1 MLVNVEAERVRNQF
15 TKEDLSEKL
24 NVSLKT
30 YYNWINEERDV
41 PSKKLKQMAI
51 IFGTSMDYLM
61 QGCVSVEGGGVREG
75 VHKIKYDVEGNKTV
89 MDLYY
94 ETGCVFRE
102 TYIDGKLISIEC
114 PKEKNKES
122 LIASSIRKLI
132 LHVQNKRGGMK
143 HEREE
148 KPGYS

>member
-1 MLVNVEAERVRNQF
+1 MLVNIEAERVRNQF

-61 QGCVSVEGGGVREG
+61 QGCVGV
-75 VHKIKYDVEGNKTV
+75 
-89 MDLYY
+89 
-94 ETGCVFRE
+94 
-102 TYIDGKLISIEC
+102 
-114 PKEKNKES
+114 
-122 LIASSIRKLI
+122 
-132 LHVQNKRGGMK
+132 
-143 HEREE
+143 EE
-148 KPGYS
+148 KEVV

>member
-61 QGCVSVEGGGVREG
+61 QGCVGV
-75 VHKIKYDVEGNKTV
+75 
-89 MDLYY
+89 
-94 ETGCVFRE
+94 
-102 TYIDGKLISIEC
+102 
-114 PKEKNKES
+114 
-122 LIASSIRKLI
+122 
-132 LHVQNKRGGMK
+132 
-143 HEREE
+143 EE
-148 KPGYS
+148 KEVV